1 MLIKLVYTALK
12 LLYKAFHLKS
22 GLFFFFLPW
31 GLQAMTQKVITLERC
46 LFCSAAFHNSMA
58 IGTSCQA
65 VAKDFTKKPSV
76 TDEM

>member
-1 MLIKLVYTALK
+1 
-12 LLYKAFHLKS
+12 
-22 GLFFFFLPW
+22 
-31 GLQAMTQKVITLERC
+31 MTQKVITLERC